1 MAYLLGSIPYFR
13 CFVRREYTTAHQSGH
28 GEYLSAIAFA
38 AHCRRGRMLDFQVVF
53 TGEDGFGRP
62 VQTGGAMF
70 AMVPIQALCDEPR
83 PAPESIDDIA
93 PWDVFSET
101 FTVVELDML
110 TRMRMLSLP
119 NRKPGRYL
127 FTIDF
132 CLSDLADDP
141 EQHKQLHVCK
151 MDAGH
156 FGAFPNNRMLLNDP
170 AQWKVLTERPNFT
183 SDGREYFA
191 E

>member
-1 MAYLLGSIPYFR
+1 MPFLLGSIPYFR
-13 CFVRREYTTAHQSGH
+13 CLVRREYTTAHKRGK
-28 GEYLSAIAFA
+28 GEYLAAIAMA

-53 TGEDGFGRP
+53 TGEDENGAK

-70 AMVPIQALCDEPR
+70 AMVPIVALSHQACAD
-83 PAPESIDDIA
+83 PEIADVA

-101 FTVVELDML
+101 FTVVELDLL

-119 NRKPGRYL
+119 NRNGGRYL

-132 CLSDLADDP
+132 CGSDLADDP

-151 MDAGH
+151 MDSGH
-156 FGAFPNNRMLLNDP
+156 FGAFPNNRMLLEDP
-170 AQWKVLTERPNFT
+170 AQWVTLTERPDFE
-183 SDGREYFA
+183 SDGREYFGG
-191 E
+191 